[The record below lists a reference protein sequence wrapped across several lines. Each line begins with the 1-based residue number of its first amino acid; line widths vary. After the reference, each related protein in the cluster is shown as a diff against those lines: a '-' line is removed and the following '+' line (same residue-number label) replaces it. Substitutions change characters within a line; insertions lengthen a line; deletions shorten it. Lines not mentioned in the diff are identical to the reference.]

1 MKGMLGKNTK
11 NCFILLWTGKKEREG
26 IPLFKLE
33 KLAKPRGEGLK
44 NIQLFEQALDRKKSM
59 ENEKE

>member
-44 NIQLFEQALDRKKSM
+44 NIQLFEQALDSKKSM

>member
-1 MKGMLGKNTK
+1 MDK
-11 NCFILLWTGKKEREG
+11 KKEREG

-44 NIQLFEQALDRKKSM
+44 NIQLFEQALDSKKSM

>member
-1 MKGMLGKNTK
+1 MKGMLGKITK
-11 NCFILLWTGKKEREG
+11 DFFILLWTGKKEREG

-33 KLAKPRGEGLK
+33 KLAKPRGDGLK
-44 NIQLFEQALDRKKSM
+44 NIQLFEQALDSKNSM